1 MYGSDAMAGVLI
13 FHSAPTLAKGD
24 MRANFSTGYQTN
36 NGHDGDGWHAVG
48 RIYFG
53 GDIVLL
59 MLPLVLSDYESCRA
73 GAG

>member
-1 MYGSDAMAGVLI
+1 MVNTINYKLLTINSKL
-13 FHSAPTLAKGD
+13 P
-24 MRANFSTGYQTN
+24 
-36 NGHDGDGWHAVG
+36 DGDGWHVVG

-53 GDIVLL
+53 GDVVLL

>member
-1 MYGSDAMAGVLI
+1 MVNTI
-13 FHSAPTLAKGD
+13 
-24 MRANFSTGYQTN
+24 NYQLYKLP
-36 NGHDGDGWHAVG
+36 DGDGWHVVG

-53 GDIVLL
+53 RDVVLL

>member
-1 MYGSDAMAGVLI
+1 MG
-13 FHSAPTLAKGD
+13 
-24 MRANFSTGYQTN
+24 N
-36 NGHDGDGWHAVG
+36 GWHIVG

-53 GDIVLL
+53 GDVVLL